1 MSLGSISLR
10 KGSDVGYII
19 YSVLIVLVIVG
30 AWWLRRRSSVVDDYH
45 ERDFKDPPITGD
57 ISHLGGG
64 KM

>member
-1 MSLGSISLR
+1 
-10 KGSDVGYII
+10 VGHII